1 MVFRPIIYHHNI
13 GLLLVSVC
21 CDLFGLNTILVFERQ
36 QVAVHRMIFVEFE
49 FRMAR
54 ALHPCCA

>member
-21 CDLFGLNTILVFERQ
+21 CDLFGLNTILVFERH
-36 QVAVHRMIFVEFE
+36 VAVHRMIFVEFE

>member
-21 CDLFGLNTILVFERQ
+21 CDLFGLNTIVVFER
-36 QVAVHRMIFVEFE
+36 HISRMIFVEFE
-49 FRMAR
+49 FRR
-54 ALHPCCA
+54 LVHYTCCA